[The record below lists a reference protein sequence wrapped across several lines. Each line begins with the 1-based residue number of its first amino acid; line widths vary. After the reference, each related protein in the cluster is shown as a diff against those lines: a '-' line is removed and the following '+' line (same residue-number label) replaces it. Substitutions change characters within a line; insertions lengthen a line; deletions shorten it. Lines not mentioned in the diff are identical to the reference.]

1 MNTKKRQSYTN
12 HIQFY
17 PAHHFVFYPLAIL
30 LLILSISMVFIQ
42 EDKLLWGFIAAII
55 VLIIWVSY
63 MLRQHYS
70 LILQN
75 RIIRL
80 EVRYRYFVLTN
91 ERLELIEHHLRDS
104 QIFALRFASDEELP
118 QLVHRAIKEGLSSR
132 RIKKS
137 IVNWIPDN
145 NRV

>member
-1 MNTKKRQSYTN
+1 MKKKQSYTN

-17 PAHHFVFYPLAIL
+17 PAHHFVFYPLSTL
-30 LLILSISMVFIQ
+30 LLLASISFIFLK
-42 EDKLLWGFIAAII
+42 EDKLLWTFMSILI
-55 VLIIWVSY
+55 VLIVWVSF

-80 EVRYRYFVLTN
+80 EMRYRYFVLTN
-91 ERLELIEHHLRDS
+91 ERFELIENKLRDS
-104 QIFALRFASDEELP
+104 QIFALRFASDDELP
-118 QLVHRAIKEGLSSR
+118 GLVKKTLEENLSSR
-132 RIKKS
+132 RIKRS
-137 IVNWIPDN
+137 ILTWIPDN

>member
-1 MNTKKRQSYTN
+1 MKKKQSYTN

-17 PAHHFVFYPLAIL
+17 PAHHFVFYPLATL
-30 LLILSISMVFIQ
+30 LLITSIAFIFIK
-42 EDKLLWGFIAAII
+42 EDKLLWSFISILIALI
-55 VLIIWVSY
+55 VWVSF

-80 EVRYRYFVLTN
+80 EMRYRYFVLTN
-91 ERLELIEHHLRDS
+91 ERFELIEKKLRDS
-104 QIFALRFASDEELP
+104 QIFALRFASDDELP
-118 QLVHRAIKEGLSSR
+118 GLIKKTLEENLSSN
-132 RIKKS
+132 RIKRS
-137 IVNWIPDN
+137 ILMWNPDN

>member
-1 MNTKKRQSYTN
+1 MKKKQSFTN
-12 HIQFY
+12 HIRFY
-17 PAHHFVFYPLAIL
+17 PAHHFVFYPLSL
-30 LLILSISMVFIQ
+30 LLLLASISFIFLK
-42 EDKLLWGFIAAII
+42 EDKLLWSFISGVIAL
-55 VLIIWVSY
+55 VIWVSF

-91 ERLELIEHHLRDS
+91 ERFELIEHKLRDS
-104 QIFALRFASDEELP
+104 QIFALRFASDDELP
-118 QLVHRAIKEGLSSR
+118 GLVRRAIKENLSSR

-137 IVNWIPDN
+137 ILTWLPDN

>member
-1 MNTKKRQSYTN
+1 MKKKQSFTN
-12 HIQFY
+12 HVQFY
-17 PAHHFVFYPLAIL
+17 PAHHFVFYPLATL
-30 LLILSISMVFIQ
+30 LLLGSIYFTFSR
-42 EDKLLWGFIAAII
+42 EDKLLWSFITALI
-55 VLIIWVSY
+55 VLIIWVSF

-80 EVRYRYFVLTN
+80 EMRYRYFVLTK
-91 ERLELIEHHLRDS
+91 ERFELIEHKLRDS
-104 QIFALRFASDEELP
+104 QIFALRFASDDELP
-118 QLVHRAIKEGLSSR
+118 GLVKRAIKENLSSR

-137 IVNWIPDN
+137 ILNWIPDH

>member
-1 MNTKKRQSYTN
+1 MKKRQSFTN
-12 HIQFY
+12 HIRFY
-17 PAHHFVFYPLAIL
+17 PAHHFVFYPLATL
-30 LLILSISMVFIQ
+30 LLIASISLVFLK
-42 EDKLLWGFIAAII
+42 EDKLLWGFIAGVIA
-55 VLIIWVSY
+55 LIIWVSF

-80 EVRYRYFVLTN
+80 EMRYRYFVLTN
-91 ERLELIEHHLRDS
+91 ERFELIEHRLRDS
-104 QIFALRFASDEELP
+104 QIFALRFASDDELP
-118 QLVHRAIKEGLSSR
+118 GLVKRAIKENLPSR

-137 IVNWIPDN
+137 ILTWLPDN

>member
-1 MNTKKRQSYTN
+1 MKKKQSYTN

-17 PAHHFVFYPLAIL
+17 PAHHFVFYPVSTL
-30 LLILSISMVFIQ
+30 LLITSISLVFLK
-42 EDKLLWGFIAAII
+42 EDKLLWSFISVLIA
-55 VLIIWVSY
+55 LIIWVSF

-80 EVRYRYFVLTN
+80 EMRYRYFVLTN
-91 ERLELIEHHLRDS
+91 QRFELIESKLRDS
-104 QIFALRFASDEELP
+104 QIFALRFASDDELP
-118 QLVHRAIKEGLSSR
+118 GLVKKTLEENLSSK
-132 RIKKS
+132 RIKRS
-137 IVNWIPDN
+137 ILMWNPDN

>member
-1 MNTKKRQSYTN
+1 MKKKQSYSN

-17 PAHHFVFYPLAIL
+17 PAHHFVFYPLATL
-30 LLILSISMVFIQ
+30 LLIISTTFIFLK
-42 EDKLLWGFIAAII
+42 EEKLLWSFISFLIALI
-55 VLIIWVSY
+55 VWVSF

-70 LILQN
+70 LLLQN

-80 EVRYRYFVLTN
+80 EMRYRYFVLTN
-91 ERLELIEHHLRDS
+91 ERFELIEHKLRDS
-104 QIFALRFASDEELP
+104 QIFALRFAPDDELP
-118 QLVHRAIKEGLSSR
+118 GLVKKTLEENLSSR

-137 IVNWIPDN
+137 ILNWLPDT

>member
-1 MNTKKRQSYTN
+1 MKKKQSYTN

-17 PAHHFVFYPLAIL
+17 PTHHFVFYPLATL
-30 LLILSISMVFIQ
+30 LLIASIAFIFIK
-42 EDKLLWGFIAAII
+42 EDKLLWSFISILIALI
-55 VLIIWVSY
+55 VWVSF

-80 EVRYRYFVLTN
+80 EMRYRYFVLTN
-91 ERLELIEHHLRDS
+91 ERFELIENKLRDS
-104 QIFALRFASDEELP
+104 QIFALRFASDDELP
-118 QLVHRAIKEGLSSR
+118 GLVKKTLEENLSSN
-132 RIKKS
+132 RIKRS
-137 IVNWIPDN
+137 ILMWNPDN

>member
-1 MNTKKRQSYTN
+1 MKKKQSYTN

-17 PAHHFVFYPLAIL
+17 PAHHFVFYPLSTL
-30 LLILSISMVFIQ
+30 LLIASISFIFIK
-42 EDKLLWGFIAAII
+42 EDKLLWSFIS
-55 VLIIWVSY
+55 VLIGLVVWVSF

-80 EVRYRYFVLTN
+80 EMRYRYLVLTN
-91 ERLELIEHHLRDS
+91 ERFELIENKLRDS
-104 QIFALRFASDEELP
+104 QIFALRFASDDELP
-118 QLVHRAIKEGLSSR
+118 GLVKKTLEENLSSR
-132 RIKKS
+132 RIKRS
-137 IVNWIPDN
+137 ILTWIPDN